1 MEPLHYSAIP
11 TTTAITN
18 TTNTPGTATTST
30 NTLYH
35 NPQEQQLQ
43 PEEDY
48 LLTPTFTS
56 SRSSLS
62 STTSSRSSNSNE
74 RRRAL
79 EETSLN
85 SHHSS
90 LKSVN
95 QLHSENVAV
104 AAAQH
109 PYKRNLNKLEHK
121 KRSRAVRGITGPMA
135 PSRTLSA
142 SAVQRDLVP
151 YYQYRARQ
159 RRDASMEGESVWDEE
174 LEEAFMEAI
183 QKIPKIGRRKLSME
197 GKPCGRNELIAD
209 YIFKVTGKRRT
220 RKQVSSHIQV
230 LKNLL
235 RHNPDFMKHVTTED
249 QSPGWDADSG
259 AWDSNSAPDMRELSP
274 SVHTIS
280 IPPSRAPSSHSN
292 ATDISI
298 FDSPPNFF
306 TQFADAPR
314 IRPINFAMWVGS
326 PSQVRG
332 VDGCFHSYTR
342 LTQDDVVLPAAPI
355 ASIPEWRS
363 RFPHVADVL
372 NTESFE
378 TCPVLHFQ
386 ASVSVMS
393 ELPTQSSILCTEFE
407 VSSSS
412 GNIGSSSSSINS
424 SACDPHHLPFHH
436 HHQPSQEWECITRI
450 YAPGKKVWELSHAV
464 DATTEMGGS
473 RKLTLPFASDF
484 WAAFYTGLSTSS
496 SSAAV
501 PLHHHHHH
509 HRQQSDRTATADQNE
524 KLRRRRAKEC
534 RAAIK
539 GITVVQE
546 LFCSTTTASAL
557 SGTRPRERA
566 ALFLWDF
573 TKAEAGQ
580 AGKTTWREIVPSS
593 PVLSTGVLAGSPNSM
608 RGGTMLPSE
617 VNAEMKL
624 NGGNGG
630 EGGAWGVVQMPL
642 SPFDPLSPMSLS
654 SYYTVASQPP
664 SATITPI
671 TTSSAVASASMYSP
685 VVSTA
690 TTQGPSSSLTMGDVN
705 FAFDMHAHHHQSCSL
720 PPFSTSLLSS
730 SAATALS
737 DPSDY
742 FTSWPQGFSPVSD
755 HGQLHVV

>member
-1 MEPLHYSAIP
+1 MEPHYSNTPAKTITAITTTP
-11 TTTAITN
+11 DTTTTTTAN
-18 TTNTPGTATTST
+18 TKFR
-30 NTLYH
+30 
-35 NPQEQQLQ
+35 NPQEQQQ
-43 PEEDY
+43 PQQKEEDY
-48 LLTPTFTS
+48 LLTPGLTS

-62 STTSSRSSNSNE
+62 STTSSHSYKSNV
-74 RRRAL
+74 RRAL

-85 SHHSS
+85 SHRSS
-90 LKSVN
+90 LNSLSKSR
-95 QLHSENVAV
+95 SDNVAATV
-104 AAAQH
+104 TQH
-109 PYKRNLNKLEHK
+109 PYKRNLDKLEHK
-121 KRSRAVRGITGPMA
+121 KRSRAARGISGPMA
-135 PSRTLSA
+135 PSRTFSA

-151 YYQYRARQ
+151 YHQYRARQ

-235 RHNPDFMKHVTTED
+235 RHNPDFMKHVTTEN

-259 AWDSNSAPDMRELSP
+259 AWDSNSPPDMRELSP
-274 SVHTIS
+274 GVHTFS

-292 ATDISI
+292 ATDISL
-298 FDSPPNFF
+298 FDSPPEFF
-306 TQFADAPR
+306 TQFSDAPK
-314 IRPINFAMWVGS
+314 IRPTNFAMWVGS
-326 PSQVRG
+326 PSRAGG

-342 LTQDDVVLPAAPI
+342 LTQDDAVLPAAPI
-355 ASIPEWRS
+355 TSIPEWRA

-372 NTESFE
+372 NSESFE

-407 VSSSS
+407 VLSSD
-412 GNIGSSSSSINS
+412 GNIGSSSSNSNINS
-424 SACDPHHLPFHH
+424 SACDTHHPPYHH
-436 HHQPSQEWECITRI
+436 HHRPSQEWECVTRI

-464 DATTEMGGS
+464 DATAEMDGG

-484 WAAFYTGLSTSS
+484 WAAFYTGLSSPSS
-496 SSAAV
+496 SSAAA
-501 PLHHHHHH
+501 PPHHHQH
-509 HRQQSDRTATADQNE
+509 QLDRAATVDQNE

-546 LFCSTTTASAL
+546 LFRPTPTTTTSAL
-557 SGTRPRERA
+557 SIAGPRERA

-573 TKAEAGQ
+573 SKAEAGQ
-580 AGKTTWREIVPSS
+580 AGKTTWRELIPPS
-593 PVLSTGVLAGSPNSM
+593 PVVSAGVLAGSPNSM
-608 RGGTMLPSE
+608 RGETILPSD
-617 VNAEMKL
+617 VNADMKP

-630 EGGAWGVVQMPL
+630 EGGTWGVIQIPL
-642 SPFDPLSPMSLS
+642 SPFDPLSPISLS
-654 SYYTVASQPP
+654 SYYTLASQPP
-664 SATITPI
+664 SATIART
-671 TTSSAVASASMYSP
+671 TTSASTYSP
-685 VVSTA
+685 MVSTAA
-690 TTQGPSSSLTMGDVN
+690 TTQGQSQALSLAMGDLN
-705 FAFDMHAHHHQSCSL
+705 FAFDMHAHHHQPSSL
-720 PPFSTSLLSS
+720 PPFHTGLLSS

-742 FTSWPQGFSPVSD
+742 FTSWPQGFSPISD

>member
-1 MEPLHYSAIP
+1 
-11 TTTAITN
+11 
-18 TTNTPGTATTST
+18 
-30 NTLYH
+30 
-35 NPQEQQLQ
+35 
-43 PEEDY
+43 
-48 LLTPTFTS
+48 
-56 SRSSLS
+56 
-62 STTSSRSSNSNE
+62 
-74 RRRAL
+74 
-79 EETSLN
+79 
-85 SHHSS
+85 
-90 LKSVN
+90 
-95 QLHSENVAV
+95 
-104 AAAQH
+104 
-109 PYKRNLNKLEHK
+109 
-121 KRSRAVRGITGPMA
+121 MA

-142 SAVQRDLVP
+142 PTVQRDLVP
-151 YYQYRARQ
+151 YHQYRARQ

-235 RHNPDFMKHVTTED
+235 RHNPDFMKHVTTEN
-249 QSPGWDADSG
+249 QPPEWDVDSG
-259 AWDSNSAPDMRELSP
+259 AWDSNSPPDMREPSP
-274 SVHTIS
+274 SIHTTSIS
-280 IPPSRAPSSHSN
+280 PSRAPSSHSN
-292 ATDISI
+292 AADISL
-298 FDSPPNFF
+298 FDSPPEFF
-306 TQFADAPR
+306 TQFSDAPR
-314 IRPINFAMWVGS
+314 IRPTNFAMWVGS
-326 PSQVRG
+326 PSQVGG

-342 LTQDDVVLPAAPI
+342 LTQDDAVLPAAPI
-355 ASIPEWRS
+355 SSIPEWRA
-363 RFPHVADVL
+363 RFPHVADVI

-407 VSSSS
+407 
-412 GNIGSSSSSINS
+412 
-424 SACDPHHLPFHH
+424 
-436 HHQPSQEWECITRI
+436 PSQEWECITRI

-464 DATTEMGGS
+464 DATAGVDGS

-484 WAAFYTGLSTSS
+484 WAAFYTGLSSS
-496 SSAAV
+496 SPSAAA
-501 PLHHHHHH
+501 PPH
-509 HRQQSDRTATADQNE
+509 HRQHQPDRAAAADQNE

-546 LFCSTTTASAL
+546 LFCSTSTTTTSAL
-557 SGTRPRERA
+557 SVAGPRERA

-573 TKAEAGQ
+573 CKAEAGQ
-580 AGKTTWREIVPSS
+580 AGKTTWREVIPPS
-593 PVLSTGVLAGSPNSM
+593 PALSAGVLASSPNSM
-608 RGGTMLPSE
+608 RGGAILPSE
-617 VNAEMKL
+617 VNAGMKL

-654 SYYTVASQPP
+654 SYYNMVSQPP
-664 SATITPI
+664 SATITPT
-671 TTSSAVASASMYSP
+671 TTSTSIYSP

-690 TTQGPSSSLTMGDVN
+690 ATTQGQSQALSLAIADVN
-705 FAFDMHAHHHQSCSL
+705 FAFDMHTHHHQSSSL
-720 PPFSTSLLSS
+720 PPFNTVLLSS
-730 SAATALS
+730 SAATALP

-742 FTSWPQGFSPVSD
+742 FTSWPQGFSPISD